1 MDRSQLIGTILIALL
16 LGGYF
21 WYASQNPPENPQN
34 TAQIKTEKISGDK
47 KTPTQNKFEGTPDSV
62 LNEKLGIFAPALKG
76 ENSEIILENKDL
88 IITLAAKGAAIKR
101 VELKNYKNY
110 DGGKLILLD
119 ENSSQISQTLQTKYG
134 DLLLGDL
141 FFKAT
146 QNSKNA
152 VSLTAELGEG
162 KSLAADFSLA
172 ESGFVLNSSL
182 SFKLDGDYLKTPAVF
197 LAWNNR
203 LKRLE
208 TDLEQCRIRATVNF
222 YDVEGDFDYLSE
234 TSQKPEE
241 IKPEKPVKWFS
252 MKDRFFTSAIIA
264 EKSMKKTYFAS
275 EVNPDDSSTVKY
287 LRANAEF
294 PIENQTVALQYFFG
308 PNDYDVVNEV
318 TEGFQDN
325 VYLGW
330 PVIAPLTRFV
340 VIPLFNLFE
349 KISNNYGVVII
360 IMVLFVRMLMS
371 PLTYKAYLSQAKMKV
386 LQPELNAIKE
396 KHGEDMTAASQEQM
410 KLYGQVGINPLSGC
424 IPLVLQMPIF
434 LALFTFFPNAI
445 QLRGQSFLWAHD
457 LSTFDSILDLP
468 FNIPFL
474 GAHISLFTLL
484 MSVTQIGISQ
494 YSMQTT
500 TQPANSP
507 INMKVLIYM
516 MPFMFFFMLN
526 SYPAGLTMYY
536 FISNVIT
543 IAQNAAIRKFFV
555 DDDKLRAALNK
566 NRERNTTNPPK
577 KSSFQKRLEDAMRA
591 QQDVK
596 GKKDGKDKDD
606 KK

>member
-1 MDRSQLIGTILIALL
+1 
-16 LGGYF
+16 
-21 WYASQNPPENPQN
+21 
-34 TAQIKTEKISGDK
+34 
-47 KTPTQNKFEGTPDSV
+47 
-62 LNEKLGIFAPALKG
+62 
-76 ENSEIILENKDL
+76 
-88 IITLAAKGAAIKR
+88 
-101 VELKNYKNY
+101 
-110 DGGKLILLD
+110 
-119 ENSSQISQTLQTKYG
+119 
-134 DLLLGDL
+134 
-141 FFKAT
+141 
-146 QNSKNA
+146 
-152 VSLTAELGEG
+152 
-162 KSLAADFSLA
+162 
-172 ESGFVLNSSL
+172 
-182 SFKLDGDYLKTPAVF
+182 
-197 LAWNNR
+197 
-203 LKRLE
+203 
-208 TDLEQCRIRATVNF
+208 
-222 YDVEGDFDYLSE
+222 
-234 TSQKPEE
+234 
-241 IKPEKPVKWFS
+241 
-252 MKDRFFTSAIIA
+252 
-264 EKSMKKTYFAS
+264 
-275 EVNPDDSSTVKY
+275 
-287 LRANAEF
+287 
-294 PIENQTVALQYFFG
+294 
-308 PNDYDVVNEV
+308 
-318 TEGFQDN
+318 
-325 VYLGW
+325 
-330 PVIAPLTRFV
+330 
-340 VIPLFNLFE
+340 
-349 KISNNYGVVII
+349 
-360 IMVLFVRMLMS
+360 
-371 PLTYKAYLSQAKMKV
+371 
-386 LQPELNAIKE
+386 
-396 KHGEDMTAASQEQM
+396 M

-577 KSSFQKRLEDAMRA
+577 KTSFQKRLEDAMRA
-591 QQDVK
+591 QQDMK

>member
-1 MDRSQLIGTILIALL
+1 
-16 LGGYF
+16 
-21 WYASQNPPENPQN
+21 
-34 TAQIKTEKISGDK
+34 
-47 KTPTQNKFEGTPDSV
+47 
-62 LNEKLGIFAPALKG
+62 
-76 ENSEIILENKDL
+76 
-88 IITLAAKGAAIKR
+88 
-101 VELKNYKNY
+101 
-110 DGGKLILLD
+110 
-119 ENSSQISQTLQTKYG
+119 
-134 DLLLGDL
+134 
-141 FFKAT
+141 
-146 QNSKNA
+146 
-152 VSLTAELGEG
+152 
-162 KSLAADFSLA
+162 
-172 ESGFVLNSSL
+172 
-182 SFKLDGDYLKTPAVF
+182 
-197 LAWNNR
+197 
-203 LKRLE
+203 
-208 TDLEQCRIRATVNF
+208 
-222 YDVEGDFDYLSE
+222 LSE

-241 IKPEKPVKWFS
+241 ITPEKPVKWFS

-294 PIENQTVALQYFFG
+294 PIENQTVAMQYFFG
-308 PNDYDVVNEV
+308 PNDYDVVSEI
-318 TEGFQDN
+318 TDGFQEN

-577 KSSFQKRLEDAMRA
+577 KSSFQKRLEDVMKA
-591 QQDVK
+591 QQETKD
-596 GKKDGKDKDD
+596 KKDGKDKDD
-606 KK
+606 KKK